1 MLLDNHLNVHYN
13 VHLSAIRESVMQNL
27 LTNKTASLTELRNP
41 KKVIKQAGG
50 KPVAILNR
58 DHLEGYFVP
67 ASAVEKLSFE
77 TAEPGEAVAE
87 LKNRKKKLA
96 ATLEYLKDK

>member
-1 MLLDNHLNVHYN
+1 
-13 VHLSAIRESVMQNL
+13 MQNL

-67 ASAVEKLSFE
+67 ASAVDKLSFE
-77 TAEPGEAVAE
+77 AVEPGEAAAVF
-87 LKNRKKKLA
+87 KKRKKKLA
-96 ATLEYLKDK
+96 ATLDYLKDK

>member
-1 MLLDNHLNVHYN
+1 
-13 VHLSAIRESVMQNL
+13 MQNL

-77 TAEPGEAVAE
+77 AAEPGAAAE
-87 LKNRKKKLA
+87 EFKKRKKDLA
-96 ATLEYLKDK
+96 ETLEYLKDK

>member
-1 MLLDNHLNVHYN
+1 
-13 VHLSAIRESVMQNL
+13 MQNL

-58 DHLEGYFVP
+58 DRLEGYFVP
-67 ASAVEKLSFE
+67 ASAVEILNFE
-77 TAEPGEAVAE
+77 ATNAGEAVTQF
-87 LKNRKKKLA
+87 KDRKKQLT
-96 ATLEYLKDK
+96 ATLNYLKDK

>member
-1 MLLDNHLNVHYN
+1 
-13 VHLSAIRESVMQNL
+13 MQNL

-58 DHLEGYFVP
+58 DRLEGYFVP
-67 ASAVEKLSFE
+67 ASAVEILRFE
-77 TAEPGEAVAE
+77 ATEPGEAIAK
-87 LKNRKKKLA
+87 LKNRKKHLT
-96 ATLEYLKDK
+96 ATLDYLKDK

>member
-1 MLLDNHLNVHYN
+1 
-13 VHLSAIRESVMQNL
+13 MQNL

-41 KKVIKQAGG
+41 KKVIEQAGG

-67 ASAVEKLSFE
+67 ASAVEVLSFE
-77 TAEPGEAVAE
+77 PTSPGEAAT
-87 LKNRKKKLA
+87 KFNNRKKQLA
-96 ATLEYLKDK
+96 STLDYLKDK

>member
-1 MLLDNHLNVHYN
+1 
-13 VHLSAIRESVMQNL
+13 MQNL

-67 ASAVEKLSFE
+67 ASAVEKLSFKA
-77 TAEPGEAVAE
+77 AEPGEAAGE
-87 LKNRKKKLA
+87 FNKRKKELA

>member
-1 MLLDNHLNVHYN
+1 
-13 VHLSAIRESVMQNL
+13 MQNL

-41 KKVIKQAGG
+41 KKVITQAGG

-67 ASAVEKLSFE
+67 ASAVEILHFE
-77 TAEPGEAVAE
+77 ATEPGEAAG
-87 LKNRKKKLA
+87 KFKSRKKNLS
-96 ATLEYLKDK
+96 ATLKYLKDK

>member
-1 MLLDNHLNVHYN
+1 
-13 VHLSAIRESVMQNL
+13 MQNL

-67 ASAVEKLSFE
+67 ASAVEILNFE
-77 TAEPGEAVAE
+77 AAEPGEAITE
-87 LKNRKKKLA
+87 FKNRKKQLA
-96 ATLEYLKDK
+96 ATLNYLKDK

>member
-1 MLLDNHLNVHYN
+1 MHLNVYYN
-13 VHLSAIRESVMQNL
+13 IRYSTYQKKIMQNL

-77 TAEPGEAVAE
+77 ATEPGEAASKI
-87 LKNRKKKLA
+87 KNRQNQLA
-96 ATLEYLKDK
+96 ATLNYLKDK

>member
-1 MLLDNHLNVHYN
+1 
-13 VHLSAIRESVMQNL
+13 MQNL

-77 TAEPGEAVAE
+77 AAEPGESVAVF
-87 LKNRKKKLA
+87 KKRKKKLA

>member
-1 MLLDNHLNVHYN
+1 
-13 VHLSAIRESVMQNL
+13 MQNL

-41 KKVIKQAGG
+41 KKVIRQAGG

-67 ASAVEKLSFE
+67 ASAVEKLNFE
-77 TAEPGEAVAE
+77 STEPGEVATE
-87 LKNRKKKLA
+87 FKNRKKQLS
-96 ATLEYLKDK
+96 ATLDYLKDK

>member
-1 MLLDNHLNVHYN
+1 
-13 VHLSAIRESVMQNL
+13 MQNL

-67 ASAVEKLSFE
+67 ASAVEKLSFK
-77 TAEPGEAVAE
+77 TAEPGEAAGE
-87 LKNRKKKLA
+87 FNKRKKELA

>member
-1 MLLDNHLNVHYN
+1 
-13 VHLSAIRESVMQNL
+13 MQNL

-77 TAEPGEAVAE
+77 AAGPGEAAAE
-87 LKNRKKKLA
+87 FKNRKKKLA
-96 ATLEYLKDK
+96 ATIEYLKDK

>member
-1 MLLDNHLNVHYN
+1 
-13 VHLSAIRESVMQNL
+13 MQNL

-58 DHLEGYFVP
+58 DRLEGYFVP
-67 ASAVEKLSFE
+67 ASAVEILSFE
-77 TAEPGEAVAE
+77 STEAGEAA
-87 LKNRKKKLA
+87 KKLKDRKQHLN
-96 ATLEYLKDK
+96 ATLDYLKDK

>member
-1 MLLDNHLNVHYN
+1 
-13 VHLSAIRESVMQNL
+13 MQNL

-67 ASAVEKLSFE
+67 ASAVEILSFE
-77 TAEPGEAVAE
+77 STEAGEAA
-87 LKNRKKKLA
+87 KKFKDRKQHLN
-96 ATLEYLKDK
+96 ATLDYLKDK

>member
-1 MLLDNHLNVHYN
+1 MH
-13 VHLSAIRESVMQNL
+13 NL

-50 KPVAILNR
+50 KPIAILNR

-77 TAEPGEAVAE
+77 AAEPGEAAAE
-87 LKNRKKKLA
+87 FKNRKKKLA

>member
-1 MLLDNHLNVHYN
+1 
-13 VHLSAIRESVMQNL
+13 MQNL

-67 ASAVEKLSFE
+67 ASAVEKISYE
-77 TAEPGEAVAE
+77 ATEPDEAVKAFN
-87 LKNRKKKLA
+87 KRKVKLED
-96 ATLEYLKDK
+96 TLEYLKDK

>member
-1 MLLDNHLNVHYN
+1 MHYDTY
-13 VHLSAIRESVMQNL
+13 LETIMQNL
-27 LTNKTASLTELRNP
+27 LSNKTASLTELRNP

-67 ASAVEKLSFE
+67 ASAVEILSFE
-77 TAEPGEAVAE
+77 ATEPGEAVTTF
-87 LKNRKKKLA
+87 KNRKKELT
-96 ATLEYLKDK
+96 ATLDYLKDK

>member
-1 MLLDNHLNVHYN
+1 
-13 VHLSAIRESVMQNL
+13 MQNL

-67 ASAVEKLSFE
+67 ASAVDILSFE
-77 TAEPGEAVAE
+77 AAEPGTAAVE
-87 LKNRKKKLA
+87 FKKRKKELG

>member
-1 MLLDNHLNVHYN
+1 
-13 VHLSAIRESVMQNL
+13 MQNL

-67 ASAVEKLSFE
+67 ASAVEILSFE
-77 TAEPGEAVAE
+77 TTEAGEAATK
-87 LKNRKKKLA
+87 LKNRRQQLT
-96 ATLEYLKDK
+96 ATLDYRKDK

>member
-1 MLLDNHLNVHYN
+1 MHLN
-13 VHLSAIRESVMQNL
+13 SCQASFMQNL

-41 KKVIKQAGG
+41 KKVIRQAGG

-67 ASAVEKLSFE
+67 ASSVEKLSFE
-77 TAEPGEAVAE
+77 AAEPGEAVTE
-87 LKNRKKKLA
+87 FKNRKKEACSDTRIFKR
-96 ATLEYLKDK
+96 

>member
-1 MLLDNHLNVHYN
+1 
-13 VHLSAIRESVMQNL
+13 MQSL

-41 KKVIKQAGG
+41 KKIIDQAGG

-58 DHLEGYFVP
+58 DKLEGYFVP

-77 TAEPGEAVAE
+77 AAEPGNAVTVF
-87 LKNRKKKLA
+87 KKRKKKLES
-96 ATLEYLKDK
+96 TLNYLKDK

>member
-1 MLLDNHLNVHYN
+1 
-13 VHLSAIRESVMQNL
+13 MQNL

-77 TAEPGEAVAE
+77 AAKPGAAVTE
-87 LKNRKKKLA
+87 FKNRKKVLA
-96 ATLEYLKDK
+96 ATLEHLKNK

>member
-1 MLLDNHLNVHYN
+1 
-13 VHLSAIRESVMQNL
+13 MQNL
-27 LTNKTASLTELRNP
+27 LTNKTASLTEFRNP

-77 TAEPGEAVAE
+77 ATKPGEAAAKF
-87 LKNRKKKLA
+87 KNRKKKLA
-96 ATLEYLKDK
+96 ATLDYLKDK

>member
-1 MLLDNHLNVHYN
+1 
-13 VHLSAIRESVMQNL
+13 MQNL

-67 ASAVEKLSFE
+67 ASAVGILNFE
-77 TAEPGEAVAE
+77 STEPGEAAA
-87 LKNRKKKLA
+87 KFNSRKQQLA
-96 ATLEYLKDK
+96 STLDYLKDK

>member
-1 MLLDNHLNVHYN
+1 
-13 VHLSAIRESVMQNL
+13 MQSL

-41 KKVIKQAGG
+41 KKIIDQAGG

-58 DHLEGYFVP
+58 EKLEGYFVP

-77 TAEPGEAVAE
+77 AAEPGDAVTTF
-87 LKNRKKKLA
+87 KKRKKKLES
-96 ATLEYLKDK
+96 TLNYLKDK

>member
-1 MLLDNHLNVHYN
+1 
-13 VHLSAIRESVMQNL
+13 MQNL

-41 KKVIKQAGG
+41 RKVIKQAAG
-50 KPVAILNR
+50 KPFAILNR

-77 TAEPGEAVAE
+77 STEPGG
-87 LKNRKKKLA
+87 A
-96 ATLEYLKDK
+96 ATKFNSRKQQLTSTLDFLKDK